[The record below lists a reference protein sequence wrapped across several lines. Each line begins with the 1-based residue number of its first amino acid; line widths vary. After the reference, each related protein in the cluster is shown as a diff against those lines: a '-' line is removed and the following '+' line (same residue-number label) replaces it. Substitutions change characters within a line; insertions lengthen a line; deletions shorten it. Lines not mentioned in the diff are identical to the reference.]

1 MLLWAPSDHM
11 GQRARVHQAT
21 GMISVQ
27 IGADM
32 TAALARIRA
41 YAFVNEIS
49 IFEVADM
56 VLDRTLRLTPHAL
69 E

>member
-1 MLLWAPSDHM
+1 
-11 GQRARVHQAT
+11 
-21 GMISVQ
+21 MISVQ
-27 IGADM
+27 MGADM